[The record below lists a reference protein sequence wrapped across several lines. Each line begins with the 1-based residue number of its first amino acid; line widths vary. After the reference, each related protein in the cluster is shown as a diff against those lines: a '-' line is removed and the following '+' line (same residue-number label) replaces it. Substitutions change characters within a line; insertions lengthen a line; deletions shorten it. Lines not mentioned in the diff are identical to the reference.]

1 MFRDCQDVEI
11 HGDSIAYEKH
21 QDWKDSEA
29 IRKRDKKEF
38 FKTQQ
43 MKLSEAEQRAKASQ
57 LPHIIEN

>member
-11 HGDSIAYEKH
+11 HGDPIAHVKH
-21 QDWKDSEA
+21 RDWKDSEV

-43 MKLSEAEQRAKASQ
+43 MKLSEAEKNAKASQ